1 MKYVITGSIGHISK
15 PIVTELVKEKHQVT
29 VITSNSER
37 IAEIQSLGA
46 QAAVGSV
53 EDIAFLT
60 KTFTGAN
67 AVYTM
72 VPPTMSAPDLKKH
85 IGTIGE
91 NYAAAIKASAVK
103 NVVNLSSIGAHMAEG
118 CGPVS
123 GIFFVEKA
131 LNSLENVNV
140 KHLRPGYFYYNL
152 FANINLI
159 KNMNIIGSNYDEN
172 TSIVFAD
179 TSDIA
184 VVAAE
189 ELLNLS
195 FTGKTIR
202 YIASDERKAKEVAGV
217 IGNAIGKPQ
226 LPWINFPDEQTL
238 GGMLQAGLPNE
249 IAKNYVEMGT
259 ALRSGEMITDYYKNR
274 PANFGKIK
282 LEDFAKT
289 FAAAYNA

>member
-1 MKYVITGSIGHISK
+1 MKYIITGSIGHISK
-15 PIVTELVKEKHQVT
+15 PIVTALVKEKHQVT
-29 VITSNSER
+29 VITSNTER
-37 IAEIQSLGA
+37 IADIQSLGA

-60 KTFTGAN
+60 KTFTGAD

-72 VPPTMSAPDLKKH
+72 VPPTMSASDWKKH
-85 IGTIGE
+85 ISTIGE
-91 NYAAAIKASAVK
+91 NYAAAIKASGIK
-103 NVVNLSSIGAHMAEG
+103 YVVNLSSIGAHMAEG

-152 FANINLI
+152 FANIDFI
-159 KNMNIIGSNYDEN
+159 KHMNIIGSNYDEN

-179 TSDIA
+179 TNDIA
-184 VVAAE
+184 AVAIE

-195 FTGKTIR
+195 FTGKTFR
-202 YIASDERKAKEVAGV
+202 YVASDERKAKEIASV

-226 LPWINFPDEQTL
+226 LPWINFPDEQAL

-259 ALRSGEMITDYYKNR
+259 ALRSGEMIADFHKNR
-274 PANFGKIK
+274 PVTFGKIK

>member
-15 PIVTELVKEKHQVT
+15 TIVTALVKNQHQVT
-29 VITSNSER
+29 VITSNQQRVADIE
-37 IAEIQSLGA
+37 ALGA
-46 QAAVGSV
+46 QAAVGSI

-72 VPPTMSAPDLKKH
+72 VPPNMAATDWKNYIAS
-85 IGTIGE
+85 IGE
-91 NYAAAIKASAVK
+91 NYAAAIKASGVK
-103 NVVNLSSIGAHMAEG
+103 YVVNLSSIGAHMPDG

-123 GIFFVEKA
+123 GIFLVEKT
-131 LNSLENVNV
+131 LNNLENVNI

-152 FANINLI
+152 FANIDLI
-159 KNMNIIGSNYDEN
+159 KHMNIIGSNYDEN

-179 TSDIA
+179 PSDIA
-184 VVAAE
+184 AVAAE

-195 FTGKTIR
+195 FTGKTNN
-202 YIASDERKAKEVAGV
+202 YIASDERKAKEVASV
-217 IGNAIGKPQ
+217 IGNAIGKPE
-226 LPWINFPDEQTL
+226 LPWINFPDEQAL
-238 GGMLQAGLPNE
+238 GGMLQAGLSNE
-249 IAKNYVEMGT
+249 IASNFVEMGT
-259 ALRSGEMITDYYKNR
+259 ALRSGEMIADYHKNR
-274 PANFGKIK
+274 PATFGKIK

>member
-259 ALRSGEMITDYYKNR
+259 ALRSGEMITDYHKNR